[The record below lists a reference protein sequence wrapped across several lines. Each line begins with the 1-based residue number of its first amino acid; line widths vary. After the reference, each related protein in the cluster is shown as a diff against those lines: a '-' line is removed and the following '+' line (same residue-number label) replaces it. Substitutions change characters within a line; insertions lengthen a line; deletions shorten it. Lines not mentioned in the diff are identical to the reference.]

1 MAIAY
6 NPRKMAIAYIAFAI
20 PLLLGND
27 GGCGTKSDPA
37 PVQIVADTYCL
48 TVKKRSW
55 SVNDTPESIDEA
67 MRHNAAIDRACRK
80 A

>member
-1 MAIAY
+1 MRILAIAL
-6 NPRKMAIAYIAFAI
+6 AI

-27 GGCGTKSDPA
+27 GGCGSKAEP

-67 MRHNAAIDRACRK
+67 MRHNSAIDRACRK
-80 A
+80 T